1 MNDDVRGFYN
11 HDYNYLLGRASSG
24 TLRLS
29 TDERGLRYEIDLP
42 NTTYANDLI
51 ELMRRGDV
59 KESSFA
65 FMIESDSWSVK
76 NKQNIRTIT
85 KISRLIDVAPVVIPA
100 YPAATSQLVT
110 RALNTDAEVQTPVA
124 DPEPTGLEIE
134 NVGKA
139 ERPNLRSLILRIINL
154 NS

>member
-1 MNDDVRGFYN
+1 
-11 HDYNYLLGRASSG
+11 
-24 TLRLS
+24 
-29 TDERGLRYEIDLP
+29 
-42 NTTYANDLI
+42 
-51 ELMRRGDV
+51 
-59 KESSFA
+59 
-65 FMIESDSWSVK
+65 MIESDSWSVK
-76 NKQNIRTIT
+76 NKKNISTIT